1 MGYPVI
7 PAPADQCRYIFPFLL
22 ASSPSTFDGVVI
34 PPPEGVEEDG
44 DEEIVA
50 VINIE
55 EAIDNEKVHD
65 CQLYLGY
72 DTNGKHIIGVHTEK
86 GSFNGEAEL
95 DVEDFDEEKITFG
108 LVNLADNWFIVNSI
122 QYDGEEI
129 EMEGDSTGKSS
140 EYYKFED
147 DETEYIC

>member
-1 MGYPVI
+1 MQEGCIGWGPFK
-7 PAPADQCRYIFPFLL
+7 DQYLIVW
-22 ASSPSTFDGVVI
+22 T
-34 PPPEGVEEDG
+34 EENG

-72 DTNGKHIIGVHTEK
+72 DIKGKHIIVVQTEK
-86 GSFNGEAEL
+86 VSFNGDTEL
-95 DVEDFDEEKITFG
+95 EIEDFDEDKITFG
-108 LVNLADNWFIVNSI
+108 LVNLADHWFIITSV
-122 QYDGEEI
+122 QYDGEDTEI
-129 EMEGDSTGKSS
+129 EGDSTGKCS

-147 DETEYIC
+147 DETEYICYSLDPYSC